1 MKRLA
6 QSSAAVA
13 LLACAS
19 AAHAQRL
26 VYPAEEFSARR
37 QALCKAVGEGLVLLF
52 GATLP
57 QPGVRFRQDNDF
69 YYSTG
74 NEHPNGAL
82 VVDPTSCQAHL
93 FLPEQNESQ
102 IRVEGPN
109 WLRDAG
115 AAQTWALAAIH
126 PIAYLPEFL
135 ARRRTGGPQALHV
148 RLSERDEVDLSRGD
162 KALYLGRRAAGP
174 FGGQPSEDAWRIEQL
189 RARHPYYRLEDVT
202 PHLDRLRL
210 IKTPREI
217 DALRRNGRVSA
228 AAMRRAIAITRAGR
242 FEYELEAEAMHEL
255 FRAGAEGSG
264 YPAIV
269 GSGPNVNVWHYQR
282 NDRRLEAGDLV
293 VMDYGGSFGYQ
304 TMDITRTWPVSGK
317 FDELQQKAY
326 RCALEA
332 QKAII
337 AAMRPGAT
345 RGQTTEICKRIF
357 EAHGFADQ
365 RPMGAGHYV
374 GMAVHDVGDYRREGQ
389 EVPFAP
395 GMVIAVEPI
404 LEIKDKRLHI
414 RIEDTVLITDGA
426 PEVLS
431 VGVPKEND
439 AVLALVGSAK

>member
-6 QSSAAVA
+6 QGAAVA
-13 LLACAS
+13 ALLCGAS
-19 AAHAQRL
+19 AAQAQRS
-26 VYPAEEFSARR
+26 VYPAEEFAARR
-37 QALCKAVGEGLVLLF
+37 QALCKALGQGLVLMF
-52 GATLP
+52 GATMP

-69 YYSTG
+69 FYLTG
-74 NEHPNGAL
+74 NEDPNGAL
-82 VVDPTSCQAHL
+82 VMDAPGCEAHL

-109 WLRDAG
+109 WLRETG
-115 AAQTWALAAIH
+115 ASKAWALAAIQ
-126 PIAYLPEFL
+126 PITYLPEFL
-135 ARRRTGGPQALHV
+135 ARRRTGGIQTLHV

-162 KALYLGRRAAGP
+162 KALYLGRSAAGP

-189 RARHPYYRLEDVT
+189 HARHPHYRLEDVS
-202 PHLDRLRL
+202 PQLDALRL

-217 DALRRNGRVSA
+217 EALRRNGRVSA
-228 AAMRRAIAITRAGR
+228 AATRRAIAITRAGR

-255 FRAGAEGSG
+255 FRSGAEASG

-282 NDRRLEAGDLV
+282 NDRKLEAGDLV

-304 TMDITRTWPVSGK
+304 TMDITRTWPVSGR

-345 RGQTTEICKRIF
+345 RTQTTEICKRIF

-365 RPMGAGHYV
+365 RPLGAGHYV
-374 GMAVHDVGDYRREGQ
+374 GMAVHDVGDYRRDGKD
-389 EVPFAP
+389 VPFAP

-414 RIEDTVLITDGA
+414 RIEDTVLITEGPA
-426 PEVLS
+426 EVLS
-431 VGVPKEND
+431 AGVPKELD
-439 AVLALVGSAK
+439 EVLALVGSAR

>member
-1 MKRLA
+1 
-6 QSSAAVA
+6 
-13 LLACAS
+13 
-19 AAHAQRL
+19 
-26 VYPAEEFSARR
+26 
-37 QALCKAVGEGLVLLF
+37 
-52 GATLP
+52 
-57 QPGVRFRQDNDF
+57 
-69 YYSTG
+69 
-74 NEHPNGAL
+74 
-82 VVDPTSCQAHL
+82 
-93 FLPEQNESQ
+93 
-102 IRVEGPN
+102 
-109 WLRDAG
+109 
-115 AAQTWALAAIH
+115 
-126 PIAYLPEFL
+126 
-135 ARRRTGGPQALHV
+135 
-148 RLSERDEVDLSRGD
+148 
-162 KALYLGRRAAGP
+162 
-174 FGGQPSEDAWRIEQL
+174 
-189 RARHPYYRLEDVT
+189 
-202 PHLDRLRL
+202 
-210 IKTPREI
+210 
-217 DALRRNGRVSA
+217 
-228 AAMRRAIAITRAGR
+228 
-242 FEYELEAEAMHEL
+242 
-255 FRAGAEGSG
+255 
-264 YPAIV
+264 
-269 GSGPNVNVWHYQR
+269 
-282 NDRRLEAGDLV
+282 
-293 VMDYGGSFGYQ
+293 MDYGGSFGYQ